1 MAKNEPNK
9 YRTPQ
14 ALAAAARKAAIK
26 FNTQL
31 KQSPLYNTVQQAAPN
46 QEGNSQRVP
55 LVITQPA
62 FGVDGSPLKNQSKD
76 VPRFYD
82 PQTGK
87 ALDPDNLPKEFL
99 EPVVGLYGSY
109 ASGGGLNR
117 PGTGST
123 MVDQGLSNLTE
134 LGNKYADNEMIG
146 GLVTGTFADIART
159 QANTGLAVMYQDAML
174 ESMGRYQGNLE
185 NLRVGNTSKLM
196 AQEAALTGGLMGKQG
211 EIQTQGL
218 RVAGDQQRQG
228 IRVTGDEQRQGIRVT
243 GDENRQGIRVSGEE
257 NRKGIRVTGEENL
270 RSIRG
275 TGVEQRKG
283 IRVSGEENRKGIRV
297 TGEEQR
303 KGIRVTGEEN
313 RKGIR
318 VSGEEDRKGI
328 RVTGEE
334 QRKGIQETGV
344 QERLNIDRRGFQNR
358 LTLGEQGT
366 QERMNIDRRGVQ
378 NRLTL
383 GEQGSQERMNIRER
397 TQAQKNLRADARGA
411 IRRSGA
417 RFFG

>member
-1 MAKNEPNK
+1 MAKYEPNS
-9 YRTPQ
+9 PQ
-14 ALAAAARKAAIK
+14 ALAAAAKKAAKK

-31 KQSPLYNTVQQAAPN
+31 KQSPLYNAVQLEAPNPAVRLGAPN
-46 QEGNSQRVP
+46 QASDTSMGPGKGVITEP
-55 LVITQPA
+55 VITQPA
-62 FGVDGSPLKNQSKD
+62 FGIGTSPGFSPSFKAGTDFPVNYPPGYTGPKVEGGTGQKEIPPGYTIPKVEGGTPKGQGGQVSKGGNPLFD
-76 VPRFYD
+76 Y
-82 PQTGK
+82 QTGRP
-87 ALDPDNLPKEFL
+87 LDPNNLPKEFF
-99 EPVVGLYGSY
+99 ESVVGKYGSY
-109 ASGGGLNR
+109 ASGSGSGSGGGLDR

-123 MVDQGLSNLTE
+123 MVEQGLSSLTE

-159 QANTGLAVMYQDAML
+159 QANTGLAAMYQDAMF

-218 RVAGDQQRQG
+218 RVAGD
-228 IRVTGDEQRQGIRVT
+228 EQ
-243 GDENRQGIRVSGEE
+243 
-257 NRKGIRVTGEENL
+257 
-270 RSIRG
+270 
-275 TGVEQRKG
+275 
-283 IRVSGEENRKGIRV
+283 RKGIRV

-303 KGIRVTGEEN
+303 KGIRVTGEE
-313 RKGIR
+313 
-318 VSGEEDRKGI
+318 DRKGI

-334 QRKGIQETGV
+334 QRKGIRVSGEEQRKGIRVTGDENRKGIRETGA
-344 QERLNIDRRGFQNR
+344 
-358 LTLGEQGT
+358 

>member
-1 MAKNEPNK
+1 MAKYEPNS
-9 YRTPQ
+9 PQ
-14 ALAAAARKAAIK
+14 ALAAAAKKAAQK

-31 KQSPLYNTVQQAAPN
+31 KQSPLYNAVQLGVPN
-46 QEGNSQRVP
+46 QVSDTSMGPGRGV
-55 LVITQPA
+55 VTQPA
-62 FGVDGSPLKNQSKD
+62 FGNDSEIKVGTDFPINYPPGYTGPKVEGGTGQKEIPPGYTIPKVEGGTPKGQGGQVSKGGNPLFD
-76 VPRFYD
+76 YR
-82 PQTGK
+82 TGRP
-87 ALDPDNLPKEFL
+87 LDPGNLPKSFT
-99 EPVVGLYGSY
+99 EPVVKKYGGSY
-109 ASGGGLNR
+109 ASGFGLDR

-123 MVDQGLSNLTE
+123 LVDQGLSSLTE

-146 GLVTGTFADIART
+146 GLVTGTYADIART
-159 QANTGLAVMYQDAML
+159 QANTGLAIQYQDAMF

-211 EIQTQGL
+211 EIQIKGL
-218 RVAGDQQRQG
+218 RVAGD
-228 IRVTGDEQRQGIRVT
+228 EQ
-243 GDENRQGIRVSGEE
+243 
-257 NRKGIRVTGEENL
+257 
-270 RSIRG
+270 
-275 TGVEQRKG
+275 
-283 IRVSGEENRKGIRV
+283 RKGIRV

-303 KGIRVTGEEN
+303 KGIRVTGEEQ
-313 RKGIR
+313 
-318 VSGEEDRKGI
+318 RKGI
-328 RVTGEE
+328 RVTGDEN
-334 QRKGIQETGV
+334 RKGIRETGA
-344 QERLNIDRRGFQNR
+344 
-358 LTLGEQGT
+358 

>member
-1 MAKNEPNK
+1 MAKYEPNS
-9 YRTPQ
+9 PQ
-14 ALAAAARKAAIK
+14 ALAAAAKKAAKK

-31 KQSPLYNTVQQAAPN
+31 KQSPLYNAIQLGAPN
-46 QEGNSQRVP
+46 QGKPR
-55 LVITQPA
+55 ITQPA
-62 FGVDGSPLKNQSKD
+62 FGSDGKP
-76 VPRFYD
+76 
-82 PQTGK
+82 
-87 ALDPDNLPKEFL
+87 LDPDNLPKEFF
-99 EPVVGLYGSY
+99 EPVVGKYGSY
-109 ASGGGLNR
+109 ASGSGGSSNNREVPMVVTQPGMTMTPGSAGGSYASGPGLHR

-123 MVDQGLSNLTE
+123 LVDQGLMSLTE

-146 GLVTGTFADIART
+146 GLVTGTYADIART
-159 QANTGLAVMYQDAML
+159 QANTGLALMYQDAMF

-218 RVAGDQQRQG
+218 RVAGD
-228 IRVTGDEQRQGIRVT
+228 EQ
-243 GDENRQGIRVSGEE
+243 
-257 NRKGIRVTGEENL
+257 
-270 RSIRG
+270 
-275 TGVEQRKG
+275 
-283 IRVSGEENRKGIRV
+283 RKGIRV

-303 KGIRVTGEEN
+303 KGIRVTGEEQ
-313 RKGIR
+313 
-318 VSGEEDRKGI
+318 RKGI

-334 QRKGIQETGV
+334 QRKGIRVTGDENRKGIRETGS
-344 QERLNIDRRGFQNR
+344 
-358 LTLGEQGT
+358 

>member
-1 MAKNEPNK
+1 
-9 YRTPQ
+9 
-14 ALAAAARKAAIK
+14 AAAKKAAKK

-31 KQSPLYNTVQQAAPN
+31 KQSPLYNAIQLGAPN
-46 QEGNSQRVP
+46 QGKPR
-55 LVITQPA
+55 ITQPA
-62 FGVDGSPLKNQSKD
+62 FGSDGKP
-76 VPRFYD
+76 
-82 PQTGK
+82 
-87 ALDPDNLPKEFL
+87 LDPDNLPKEFF
-99 EPVVGLYGSY
+99 EPVVGKYGSY
-109 ASGGGLNR
+109 ASGSGGSSNNREVPMVVTQPGMTMTPGSAGGSSNNREVPMVATQPGMTMTPGSAGGSYASGPGLHR

-123 MVDQGLSNLTE
+123 LVDQGLMSLTE

-146 GLVTGTFADIART
+146 GLVTGTYADIART
-159 QANTGLAVMYQDAML
+159 QANTGLALMYQDAMF

-218 RVAGDQQRQG
+218 RVAGD
-228 IRVTGDEQRQGIRVT
+228 EQ
-243 GDENRQGIRVSGEE
+243 
-257 NRKGIRVTGEENL
+257 
-270 RSIRG
+270 
-275 TGVEQRKG
+275 
-283 IRVSGEENRKGIRV
+283 RKGIRV

-303 KGIRVTGEEN
+303 KGIRVTGEEQ
-313 RKGIR
+313 
-318 VSGEEDRKGI
+318 RKGI

-334 QRKGIQETGV
+334 QRKGIRVTGDENRKGIRETGS
-344 QERLNIDRRGFQNR
+344 
-358 LTLGEQGT
+358 